1 MDFSLKSCIIVQ
13 KKRVKCYCS
22 LLKVWVSSSH
32 SRLYLK
38 GFHLILILRG
48 GSIVLLLCQHLYWL
62 IRISLLSVKIVFLV
76 FNRILFKN
84 GCIKMF
90 VYTFANKIICIYM

>member
-13 KKRVKCYCS
+13 KKLVKCYCS

-48 GSIVLLLCQHLYWL
+48 GLKKYCASLMSTFILANKNL
-62 IRISLLSVKIVFLV
+62 IDISENSFLSVQQNSI
-76 FNRILFKN
+76 
-84 GCIKMF
+84 
-90 VYTFANKIICIYM
+90 

>member
-48 GSIVLLLCQHLYWL
+48 GKYCASLMSTFILANKNLIV
-62 IRISLLSVKIVFLV
+62 ISENSFLV

-90 VYTFANKIICIYM
+90 VYTFANKIICSYM

>member
-38 GFHLILILRG
+38 RFSLDFNLEG
-48 GSIVLLLCQHLYWL
+48 GEGIVLLLCQT
-62 IRISLLSVKIVFLV
+62 F
-76 FNRILFKN
+76 IL
-84 GCIKMF
+84 
-90 VYTFANKIICIYM
+90 ANKNLIVISENSFLSCSNRNSI

>member
-48 GSIVLLLCQHLYWL
+48 EVLCFSY
-62 IRISLLSVKIVFLV
+62 V
-76 FNRILFKN
+76 N
-84 GCIKMF
+84 
-90 VYTFANKIICIYM
+90 IYIG

>member
-48 GSIVLLLCQHLYWL
+48 KYCA
-62 IRISLLSVKIVFLV
+62 SLMSTF
-76 FNRILFKN
+76 IL
-84 GCIKMF
+84 
-90 VYTFANKIICIYM
+90 ANKNLIVISENSFFSVQQNSI